1 MPIFPNVSIKTAT
14 QCHTFQFEN
23 DDDEHNAHNYGDCSY
38 NDRDNWQ
45 QIGCKHPQ
53 MKFSSF
59 IRSDYLA
66 KSDINMSQVMPMAVS
81 DG

>member
-23 DDDEHNAHNYGDCSY
+23 DDDEHNAHSDCSY